1 MIITKETIMSEFGL
15 LGRNIGYSF
24 SKSYFSEKFV
34 SERLPFTYENFDIQQ
49 IREFEEVLSKNPELK
64 GLSVT
69 IPYKEKVI
77 SYLNEIDSIA
87 QEIGAVNTI
96 KIFDDHSLKGFN
108 TDYWGFQKALEEFP
122 PLEKKNALILGT
134 GGASKAIAFAL
145 RNMGFDVKF
154 VSRNASVE
162 ALSYSQLNKEIIENH
177 FLIVNCTPLG
187 TFPSITDC
195 PSIPYN
201 YINHNHLLF
210 DLIYNPSETE
220 FLKRGRM
227 RGAKTSNGLKM
238 LQYQAERAWD
248 IWNT

>member
-1 MIITKETIMSEFGL
+1 MIIIKETIMSEFGL

-24 SKSYFSEKFV
+24 SKNYFTEKFV
-34 SERLPFTYENFDIQQ
+34 REGLPFTYENFDIEN
-49 IREFEEVLSKNPELK
+49 IDELENILSKNPKLK

-77 SYLNEIDSIA
+77 SYLNEIDIIA

-96 KIFDDHSLKGFN
+96 KIFDDHSVKGYN

-145 RNMGFDVKF
+145 KNMGFQMKL
-154 VSRNASVE
+154 VSRNSSIDT
-162 ALSYSQLNKEIIENH
+162 LSYSQLNKELIETH

-187 TFPSITDC
+187 TFPNITDS

-201 YINHNHLLF
+201 HINHNHLLF